1 VIGLPLAALGLGLA
15 GLDPSGALFAAG
27 AIAAGARERHVVA
40 FSLVAFVGTA
50 AFGTALSLTV
60 GPRIADLDWGW
71 FFSSPGALIEAALGL
86 TLVAWGVAPAWRPAT
101 RAPKP
106 RSPRGTGPL
115 ALLAVLDPTFD
126 ALVVIAGRGEPIWSG
141 AVAHS
146 AWIAVSQA
154 PLVLLLAA
162 MAGGKHRR
170 FVARF
175 RAWWKKIRPAVG
187 RMVTAAALSVGAF
200 FLLDAGWF
208 FATGEFSVPV
218 GSLGGTSAPI
228 HPNSKKKSDP
238 ANFGRRGLSEGRS
251 ALAFMP

>member
-1 VIGLPLAALGLGLA
+1 MIGLLLAALGLGLA
-15 GLDPSGALFAAG
+15 GLDPSGALF
-27 AIAAGARERHVVA
+27 AAGARERHVVA

-60 GPRIADLDWGW
+60 GPRITDLDWGW
-71 FFSSPGALIEAALGL
+71 FFSSPGAIIEAALGL
-86 TLVAWGVAPAWRPAT
+86 ALVAWGVARAWRPAT

-115 ALLAVLDPTFD
+115 ALLALAVLFALMAVLDPTFD
-126 ALVVIAGRGEPIWSG
+126 ALVVIAGRGEPIWSV

-175 RAWWKKIRPAVG
+175 RSWWEKIRPAVG
-187 RMVTAAALSVGAF
+187 RMVTAAALLVGTF

-208 FATGEFSVPV
+208 LVTGEFLVPV
-218 GSLGGTSAPI
+218 GSLGETFAPI
-228 HPNSKKKSDP
+228 HPS
-238 ANFGRRGLSEGRS
+238 L
-251 ALAFMP
+251 